1 MGFNS
6 EWVSIMKGVVREAF
20 TAADAKSGS
29 STIPNMRG
37 AFIDGQI
44 QLMKPQFIT
53 TMDLFYRVQ
62 YGNMV
67 NRYATPIPW

>member
-20 TAADAKSGS
+20 TADTRSMV
-29 STIPNMRG
+29 PNMRG

-53 TMDLFYRVQ
+53 TMDLFYRMQ

-67 NRYATPIPW
+67 NR